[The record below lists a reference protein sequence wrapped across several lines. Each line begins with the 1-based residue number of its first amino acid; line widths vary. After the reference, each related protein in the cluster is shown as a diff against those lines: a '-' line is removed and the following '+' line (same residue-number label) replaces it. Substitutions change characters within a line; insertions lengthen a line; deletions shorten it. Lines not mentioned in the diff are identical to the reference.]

1 MRPTLCSKCKKNV
14 AVIFVTK
21 IEDGN
26 TVSDGYCLKCAKSM
40 GMQPV
45 DDIMKRM
52 GISEED
58 LESLSNEMMSAW
70 KA

>member
-26 TVSDGYCLKCAKSM
+26 TVSDY
-40 GMQPV
+40 
-45 DDIMKRM
+45 D
-52 GISEED
+52 SEEAKR
-58 LESLSNEMMSAW
+58 LMSVRTSLA
-70 KA
+70 AV